1 MAFHCPMFQFS
12 DTAFHPDHVLER
24 DFLGKCIASHL
35 MTFGRSL
42 VIGETADRI
51 NLVISFM
58 FMSLQLISIG
68 RVVI

>member
-1 MAFHCPMFQFS
+1 MVLAMGFYCIIFQFS
-12 DTAFHPDHVLER
+12 DTAFYPDHVLER

-51 NLVISFM
+51 NLVG
-58 FMSLQLISIG
+58 SIFFPCP
-68 RVVI
+68 IH